1 MTYVMSDIHGNY
13 QKYREALEEISFKD
27 TDTLYVLGNVIDFGE
42 ESMKILM
49 DMMVRVNVLPLAGD
63 HEVMALKV
71 LPAFLEETTPEKI
84 ASLGSEFMEHL
95 KNWQENGGET
105 TLLGFKNL
113 SYDYREGVLDYL
125 EEFEPYAEVEVKGKE
140 YVLVHAGLEH
150 FEEEK
155 ELDEYDLE
163 DLLFTSPDYGKVYFE
178 DRYLVTGHTNT
189 SVIEDNG
196 DVIYKKNNHIA
207 IDCGCAYGGVLAV
220 YCLDNGDEFYI

>member
-42 ESMKILM
+42 QSMEILL

-84 ASLGSEFMEHL
+84 AGLGGEFMENL
-95 KNWQENGGET
+95 KEWQENGGESS
-105 TLLGFKNL
+105 LLAFKNL
-113 SYDYREGVLDYL
+113 SYDYREAVLDYL
-125 EEFEPYAEVEVKGKE
+125 EEFEPYAEVEVNGE
-140 YVLVHAGLEH
+140 DYVLVHAGLEN
-150 FEEEK
+150 FSEDK
-155 ELDEYDLE
+155 ELDEYELE
-163 DLLFTSPDYGKVYFE
+163 DLLFTAPDYEKVYFQ

-189 SVIEDNG
+189 SVIDDSG
-196 DVIYKKNNHIA
+196 DVIFYNNNHIA
-207 IDCGCAYGGVLAV
+207 IDCGCAYGGVLGV
-220 YCLDNGDEFYI
+220 YCLENGDEFYI

>member
-1 MTYVMSDIHGNY
+1 MTYVMSDIHGDY
-13 QKYREALEEISFKD
+13 QKYKEALEEISFKD

-42 ESMKILM
+42 QSMEILL
-49 DMMVRVNVLPLAGD
+49 DMMVRLNVLPLAGD

-71 LPAFLEETTPEKI
+71 LSEFLEDMTAEKL
-84 ASLGSEFMEHL
+84 SELGPEFMENL
-95 KNWQENGGET
+95 KEWQENGGES
-105 TLLGFKNL
+105 TLVAFKNL

-125 EEFEPYAEVEVKGKE
+125 EEFESYAEIEVKGKE
-140 YVLVHAGLEH
+140 YVLVHAGLEN
-150 FEEEK
+150 FQEDK
-155 ELDEYDLE
+155 ELEDYELE
-163 DLLFTSPDYGKVYFE
+163 DLLFTSPDYEKVYFE

-189 SVIEDNG
+189 SVIAENG